1 MTGDITV
8 QLDTFRGPL
17 DLLLY
22 LVKRNEVDIFD
33 IPIGRITDQYMEYL
47 NTLQQ
52 INVEQAGEF
61 VVMAATLMEIKS
73 RMLLPRRI
81 DSGSA
86 EDDDPRVE
94 LVKQLV
100 EYRKFRDAAAK
111 LEERAEQQSLRHPRG
126 TDPDADAES
135 AEGLPRLRPVELWDL
150 VSAFGR
156 MMREAEALQPTPIIV
171 DETPQ
176 HVYIERV
183 VQRLRA
189 SGECAFRD
197 LFEPPHTRSRLIGM
211 FLAILEMVRR
221 FMLELEQDFPYGE
234 IRLRLRPGTETT
246 PPEISPPGEAEA
258 ASAP

>member
-1 MTGDITV
+1 MDITV
-8 QLDTFRGPL
+8 HLETFHGPL

-33 IPIGRITDQYMEYL
+33 IPIGCITDQYMEYL
-47 NTLQQ
+47 STLQQ

-73 RMLLPRRI
+73 RMLLPRREPT
-81 DSGSA
+81 
-86 EDDDPRVE
+86 EDEHEEDPRLE

-111 LEERAEQQSLRHPRG
+111 LEERAEQQSTRFPRYVD
-126 TDPDADAES
+126 TAPTES
-135 AEGLPRLRPVELWDL
+135 SGSTPRLRAVELWDL

-156 MMREAEALQPTPIIV
+156 IMREAEALQPTPIIV

-176 HVYIERV
+176 QVYITRV
-183 VQRLRA
+183 VQRLRQA
-189 SGECAFRD
+189 GECNFRD

-221 FMLELEQDFPYGE
+221 QMLDLEQEEAYGD
-234 IRLRLRPGTETT
+234 IRLRLRPEALDQ
-246 PPEISPPGEAEA
+246 PDDPLAADDSSP
-258 ASAP
+258 AP

>member
-1 MTGDITV
+1 MTADITIH
-8 QLDTFRGPL
+8 LETFRGPL

-73 RMLLPRRI
+73 RMLLPQRE
-81 DSGSA
+81 DSTVSD
-86 EDDDPRVE
+86 EDDPRVE
-94 LVKQLV
+94 LVKQLI
-100 EYRKFRDAAAK
+100 EYRRFKDAANQ
-111 LEERAEQQSLRHPRG
+111 LEQRAEQQGLRHPRG
-126 TDPDADAES
+126 VEADPDS
-135 AEGLPRLRPVELWDL
+135 EGDEGRPRLRPVELWDL

-171 DETPQ
+171 DDTPQ
-176 HVYIERV
+176 HVYIDRAL
-183 VQRLRA
+183 QRLRVT
-189 SGECAFRD
+189 GECGFRD
-197 LFEPPHTRSRLIGM
+197 LFEPPHTRRRLIGM

-221 FMLELEQDFPYGE
+221 FLLELEQDHPYGE
-234 IRLRLRPGTETT
+234 IRLRLRPDIDSAIAENPTA
-246 PPEISPPGEAEA
+246 GEAD
-258 ASAP
+258 SRPAP